1 MKTEDKLKEL
11 MIEKSG
17 SVNKFAHDCGLSTS
31 TVATMFTRGV
41 NKTNINTIIK
51 ICQGLHISADELA
64 KGNIVPVVENDRLD
78 LAKLSDENLARLL
91 AYYQG
96 LLDSQ
101 EGKQ

>member
-1 MKTEDKLKEL
+1 MTIEEQLKAL
-11 MIEKSG
+11 MIEKAG

-64 KGNIVPVVENDRLD
+64 QGRIVSTMDSNVLD
-78 LAKLSDENLARLL
+78 LAKLSEPNLAKLL
-91 AYYQG
+91 GYYQA
-96 LLDSQ
+96 LLDAQ
-101 EGKQ
+101 KEG